1 MKLKIQYL
9 ENYDTAWGEL
19 HYKHDTDSGF
29 DVRAAIKKPIV
40 LKPGQ
45 RALVPNGVRF
55 ELCPDPTDV
64 WDYEIQIRPRSGL
77 ASKQGISL
85 VNTPGTIDFGY
96 RGELMSIIIN
106 CGQEDFI
113 INPGDRIAQAVVCP
127 IVRAALVTVEQVDE
141 KTDRSAKGFGS
152 SGKN

>member
-9 ENYDTAWGEL
+9 ENYDKTWGEL
-19 HYKHDTDSGF
+19 HYKHQGDSGF
-29 DVRAAIKKPIV
+29 DVRAAIKNAVV
-40 LKPGQ
+40 LKPGE
-45 RALVPNGVRF
+45 RALIPNGVRF

-64 WDYEIQIRPRSGL
+64 WSYEIQVRPRSGL
-77 ASKQGISL
+77 ANNHGISL

-106 CGQEDFI
+106 CGKEDFT

-127 IVRAALVTVEQVDE
+127 IICPELITVDQVNE
-141 KTDRSAKGFGS
+141 KTDRSQNGFGS
-152 SGKN
+152 SGKK